1 MQVVT
6 FDNKPAVIQYNA
18 DGTYYYNTEIK
29 EVEFST
35 ENGETD
41 GKTKTEKK
49 WQAEQYTIQNPIT
62 KANVKRTVILEHWDK
77 DEQEKLINE
86 YNSVALGVITEQ
98 EDIEKVT
105 KAYTDFLKQRDELVK
120 KTEEDLKNT
129 NLQ

>member
-29 EVEFST
+29 EVEVST

-86 YNSVALGVITEQ
+86 YNSATLGVLSVKEEKDTVKSKYKAFLE
-98 EDIEKVT
+98 ERKSLIEK
-105 KAYTDFLKQRDELVK
+105 
-120 KTEEDLKNT
+120 TEADLNEID
-129 NLQ
+129 LL

>member
-29 EVEFST
+29 EVEVST

-86 YNSVALGVITEQ
+86 YNSATLGVLSVKEEKDTAKSKYKAFLE
-98 EDIEKVT
+98 ERKSLIEK
-105 KAYTDFLKQRDELVK
+105 
-120 KTEEDLKNT
+120 TEADLNEID
-129 NLQ
+129 LL

>member
-6 FDNKPAVIQYNA
+6 FDSKPAVIQYNA

-29 EVEFST
+29 EVEVSA

-41 GKTKTEKK
+41 GEIKEKK
-49 WQAEQYTIQNPIT
+49 WQALQYTIQNPIT

-86 YNSVALGVITEQ
+86 YNSATLGVLSVKEEKDTAKSKYKAFLE
-98 EDIEKVT
+98 ERKSLIEKIE
-105 KAYTDFLKQRDELVK
+105 A
-120 KTEEDLKNT
+120 DLNET
-129 NLQ
+129 NLL